1 MCGVGVGGES
11 GFECQKIRKQER
23 TCDDIFVRVGFGVVF
38 EKEREVAKS
47 SILGLNTGVGRVK
60 VRIYKLLSGAVF
72 MVGFFLRYDVT
83 FQNLKIKIR
92 RDFLMIGEA
101 YQDRVALLVFRFW
114 STFLFSWCDFSL
126 KLFAYLFSRPRR
138 QFLLIRRKFLINT
151 FYFKDFSVLFTIAK
165 LFSDFYS
172 GQFLSIF
179 WHHNHFLDQAPT
191 FKLRVTTPTYKKSTS
206 KPLNRNQPLK
216 NIKTPTPQTHP
227 QPHYPLYHL

>member
-101 YQDRVALLVFRFW
+101 YQDRVTLLVFAFGR
-114 STFLFSWCDFSL
+114 L
-126 KLFAYLFSRPRR
+126 
-138 QFLLIRRKFLINT
+138 
-151 FYFKDFSVLFTIAK
+151 FYFRGL
-165 LFSDFYS
+165 
-172 GQFLSIF
+172 IF
-179 WHHNHFLDQAPT
+179 H
-191 FKLRVTTPTYKKSTS
+191 
-206 KPLNRNQPLK
+206 
-216 NIKTPTPQTHP
+216 
-227 QPHYPLYHL
+227 